1 MKRIRKILIALICA
15 VPAVANAFG
24 LGQLKLESGLNQPF
38 EARIEM
44 LSVKAEELSSLS
56 IHLADADAFQ
66 RAGID
71 RLFILSSLKFEVH
84 ETESGPDFIRVYT
97 VDPIREP
104 YLNFLVEASWSNGR
118 LLREY
123 TVLLDPPLYDPKV
136 RRAVVSAPAI
146 SAPKPAA
153 GTGTV
158 GAEPAEQS
166 SGGAAAV
173 EGGYTKGEFGPT
185 SANDTLWSIA
195 TTTRADS
202 SISVQQ
208 MMIALLRANPD
219 AFTGNNINGLKKGQI
234 LHIPTRDEVLA
245 LSQADAIAEAKAQNA
260 MWQESHGGLPET
272 TPTRPIDGGR
282 TTAADESTV
291 TPVAKENSELRLVA
305 ATEAGAKATRG
316 AGTGTAASG
325 AATKD
330 LALANEQIESLTSE
344 NAELKSRLT
353 ESESIIE
360 DQKRLLALKDNELA
374 MLKQQAAK
382 SGETPIT
389 AEQPAPAAATET
401 PTTGAGT
408 ATTTQPE
415 VPAVATSA
423 APAPAETRPAAT
435 EASQPAPVAEQPAP
449 AEASPGLVDQILGIV
464 MDNIVYVAVGGGV
477 MVLVIL
483 GFFVASRRRAK
494 AMEPEAGAYAGLN
507 EEPTLAP
514 GGLIESEAATMHP
527 ETEAP
532 EDEEEEGPAA
542 GDKTAF
548 IAPGQAVPA
557 PQAAAAEAEEDPLA
571 EVNVF
576 LAYEHF
582 DQAEEFVRDAIASNP
597 DKLDFHSKLLE
608 VFYAAGDKVK
618 YEAAA
623 KVLHDKVDGAGPHW
637 DMAVVMWSEMSPNR
651 ALFEAGGAE
660 EETPAAKAAGG
671 GVLDLTAG
679 EAKPGKPAAATDMGL
694 DFDLGDTT
702 DVPAAAAKKTTE
714 GDDVL
719 DLTAAASTLSM
730 AGEDLLDVTAAV
742 GLEPESEPEQAAPAE
757 DEMMLDITSGKE
769 AKAENLL
776 DISFQG
782 SDNLLDVTA
791 QADTGTLSGEEDLLD
806 VTSATS
812 AGADADEL
820 LEIEKAAPTTEA
832 KDDHVLDFDIGGV
845 ETPSTEV
852 PGGAAEEESLE
863 LDISGTGLAAPGDDN
878 VIEFDSGQASKAE
891 DKELE
896 IGLPE
901 TSTEGADA
909 GLEFSLDLG
918 SDAAGSIDAGAETME
933 VKVDDYPAGLEANTD
948 KPAADSGLE
957 IDLSIGDTDEPV
969 LELDTGGEEG
979 GIEFDLTG
987 GDEENTGELDL
998 EATLKIPDIGMES
1011 EDEDED
1017 EDHTVF
1023 VPRSSDAKE
1032 QSAEDEVAT
1041 KLDLAKA
1048 YVELGDK
1055 DSARGLLEE
1064 IIQEG
1069 SAQQKATAKE
1079 LLKQVK

>member
-1 MKRIRKILIALICA
+1 MKRIRKILIALMCS
-15 VPAVANAFG
+15 VPALANAFG
-24 LGQLKLESGLNQPF
+24 LGQLKLESSLNQPF

-44 LSVKAEELSSLS
+44 LSVKADELSSLS
-56 IHLADADAFQ
+56 IHLADADAFK

-71 RLFILSSLKFEVH
+71 RQFILTSLKFEVH
-84 ETESGPDFIRVYT
+84 EAESGPDFIRVYT

-104 YLNFLVEASWSNGR
+104 YLNFLVEAYWTNGR

-123 TVLLDPPLYDPKV
+123 TVLLDPPLYDPNA
-136 RRAVVSAPAI
+136 RRAVVTTPAT
-146 SAPKPAA
+146 SMTKPATEI
-153 GTGTV
+153 GMTTT
-158 GAEPAEQS
+158 EPAEQPS
-166 SGGAAAV
+166 AGAPSAG
-173 EGGYTKGEFGPT
+173 ESYTKGEFGPT

-195 TTTRADS
+195 TTTRADP

-208 MMIALLRANPD
+208 MMIALLHANPD
-219 AFTGNNINGLKKGQI
+219 AFAGNNINGLKKGEI
-234 LHIPTRDEVLA
+234 LRIPTRDEVLA

-272 TPTRPIDGGR
+272 TPTRPIAGER
-282 TTAADESTV
+282 TTTARESAA
-291 TPVAKENSELRLVA
+291 TPAAKENSELRLVA
-305 ATEAGAKATRG
+305 AKEAGTDATRG
-316 AGTGTAASG
+316 AGSGTAASG

-330 LALANEQIESLTSE
+330 LTLANEQIESLTSE

-353 ESESIIE
+353 DSESIIE

-374 MLKQQAAK
+374 MLKQQAVK
-382 SGETPIT
+382 SGETPT
-389 AEQPAPAAATET
+389 TGEPPAPAVA
-401 PTTGAGT
+401 TGAGT
-408 ATTTQPE
+408 TTTAEPE
-415 VPAVATSA
+415 VPAAESSA
-423 APAPAETRPAAT
+423 APAPAETK
-435 EASQPAPVAEQPAP
+435 PAPTEVNQPAP
-449 AEASPGLVDQILGIV
+449 AETSPGLVDQILGMV
-464 MDNIVYVAVGGGV
+464 MDNILYVAIGGGAL
-477 MVLVIL
+477 VLIIV
-483 GFFVASRRRAK
+483 GFIVVSRRRAT
-494 AMEPEAGAYAGLN
+494 ATEPEAGDYAGMHA
-507 EEPTLAP
+507 EPTLAP
-514 GGLIESEAATMHP
+514 GGLIESESATVLP

-532 EDEEEEGPAA
+532 EEEEEAAAPAA
-542 GDKTAF
+542 VDKK
-548 IAPGQAVPA
+548 
-557 PQAAAAEAEEDPLA
+557 AAAAPAATAPQPAAEPEEDPLA

-582 DQAEEFVRDAIASNP
+582 DQAEEFVRDAIANNP

-608 VFYAAGDKVK
+608 VFYAAGDKAK
-618 YEAAA
+618 YETAA
-623 KVLHDKVDGAGPHW
+623 KVLHDKTDGSGPHW
-637 DMAVVMWSEMSPNR
+637 DMAVAMWSEMSPNR

-660 EETPAAKAAGG
+660 EETPAATAGG
-671 GVLDLTAG
+671 GVLDLTSG
-679 EAKPGKPAAATDMGL
+679 EAKPAKPATTDMNL

-702 DVPAAAAKKTTE
+702 DVPAAKQAAAV
-714 GDDVL
+714 DDLL
-719 DLTAAASTLSM
+719 DLTAAASTMNM

-742 GLEPESEPEQAAPAE
+742 GLEPEPAEEHAAPAE
-757 DEMMLDITSGKE
+757 DEMM
-769 AKAENLL
+769 L

-820 LEIEKAAPTTEA
+820 LEIEEPTPATES
-832 KDDHVLDFDIGGV
+832 KDEHVLDFDIGGD
-845 ETPSTEV
+845 ESPTLEV

-863 LDISGTGLAAPGDDN
+863 LDISGTDQAAPGDDN

-901 TSTEGADA
+901 TSAEDS
-909 GLEFSLDLG
+909 GLEFSLDIG
-918 SDAAGSIDAGAETME
+918 SDEVGSIDPEAETME
-933 VKVDDYPAGLEANTD
+933 VKVDDYRAGLEEDTD
-948 KPAADSGLE
+948 KPADSGLE
-957 IDLSIGDTDEPV
+957 IDLSIGDTNESEPA
-969 LELDTGGEEG
+969 LELDTGSEEG

-998 EATLKIPDIGMES
+998 EATLKMPDIDMES
-1011 EDEDED
+1011 EDEDG
-1017 EDHTVF
+1017 DHTVF

-1069 SAQQKATAKE
+1069 NAQQQATAKG